1 MKKNSYLIEAW
12 KKKRKGR
19 GKVLT
24 LNSSFPN
31 LSRGII
37 KKKKIS
43 ASSFMRMCI
52 KKQERSEEYLLK
64 SLA

>member
-1 MKKNSYLIEAW
+1 MKRNSYLIEAW

-37 KKKKIS
+37 KEKKIC
-43 ASSFMRMCI
+43 ASSFMRTCI
-52 KKQERSEEYLLK
+52 KK
-64 SLA
+64 

>member
-37 KKKKIS
+37 EEKKNLC
-43 ASSFMRMCI
+43 F
-52 KKQERSEEYLLK
+52 QLHENVH
-64 SLA
+64 

>member
-1 MKKNSYLIEAW
+1 LEKKE
-12 KKKRKGR
+12 KR

-43 ASSFMRMCI
+43 ASSFMRTCI